1 MQARSGPRWL
11 THVPELVQCPARLTL
26 LGRWLHR
33 ETHLVALA
41 LALAQAV
48 ALVLAQAV
56 AVALVLAQAV
66 AVALVLAVAQAQAQA
81 QALVQAVARRRL
93 AQAPLLPAW

>member
-41 LALAQAV
+41 LA
-48 ALVLAQAV
+48 QAV

-81 QALVQAVARRRL
+81 LVQAVARRRL